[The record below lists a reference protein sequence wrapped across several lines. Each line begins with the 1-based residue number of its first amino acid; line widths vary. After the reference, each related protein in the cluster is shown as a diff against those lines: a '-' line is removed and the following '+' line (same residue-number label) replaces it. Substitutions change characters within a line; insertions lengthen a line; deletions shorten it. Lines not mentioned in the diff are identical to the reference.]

1 MSASDN
7 TMIQIVDLQ
16 KRFNDHPVLRGVNLR
31 VGRCETLVIIG
42 RSGCGKSVLVK
53 HINGLLKPDAGQIFV
68 DGEDITL
75 FRGQKLFHIRRKFG
89 MLFQGAALL
98 DSMTVGENVGL
109 GLRHHTTLSEPE
121 IEQRIQEKLALVGL
135 SGLEQMYPAQLSG
148 GMKKRVGLA
157 RAMALDPQCII
168 LDEPTTGLD
177 PIMAD
182 VINELILRLQRELCI
197 TSIAVTHDMVSATK
211 IADRIAMLHEG
222 RIIFDGTPEQI
233 QQTTDPVVQ
242 QFIRGRAQ
250 GPVNP
255 V

>member
-1 MSASDN
+1 
-7 TMIQIVDLQ
+7 MIRIVDLH
-16 KRFNDHPVLRGVNLR
+16 KRFGNHQVLRGVSLE

-53 HINGLLKPDAGQIFV
+53 HINGLLKPNEGKIYV
-68 DGEDITL
+68 DGEEITALRGRRL
-75 FRGQKLFHIRRKFG
+75 FLIRQKFG

-98 DSMTVGENVGL
+98 DSMSVGENVGL
-109 GLRHHTTLSEPE
+109 GLRHHTRLSERQVQE
-121 IEQRIQEKLALVGL
+121 RVREKLALVGL
-135 SGLEQMYPAQLSG
+135 SGLENKYPAELSG

-182 VINELILRLQRELCI
+182 VINELILRLQKELCI

-211 IADRIAMLHEG
+211 IADRIAMLYEG
-222 RIIFDGTPEQI
+222 RIIFDGPPEEI
-233 QQTTDPVVQ
+233 QRTTNPVVQ
-242 QFIRGRAQ
+242 QFIRGSAQ
-250 GPVNP
+250 GPVKA